1 LFKVLHDVLVRL
13 GRILKPAPKGP
24 PAEWFLRLDRM
35 KKCLTAEQ
43 MVSEFGEPAHKLPMG
58 VMEVWHYPLGIDG
71 GVLYSIHAVEERS
84 VIRQVYLHFVDS
96 L

>member
-1 LFKVLHDVLVRL
+1 MFKVLHDVLARL
-13 GRILKPAPKGP
+13 GRILKPAPQGP
-24 PAEWFLRLDRM
+24 PTEWCVCLDRM

-58 VMEVWHYPLGIDG
+58 EMEVWHYPLGIEG
-71 GVLYSIHAVEERS
+71 GVLYSIHAVEEPG
-84 VIRQVYLHFVDS
+84 VFRQVYMHFVDS